1 MAYAGI
7 QTMLLSYKMQKSDK
21 EFELMQITNKRS
33 QATKDSSALSENY
46 EAKKAEL
53 KEQYAEDDPDYY
65 NEAIDKLDD
74 DYNLDLAD
82 IADWEDELQQKESNC
97 NTQIK
102 LLDGYITTWTSA
114 LQNGIK
120 NAHTYGAQQ

>member
-21 EFELMQITNKRS
+21 EFELMQITNQRT
-33 QATKDSSALSENY
+33 QATKQSGALSEDY
-46 EAKKAEL
+46 QAKKAEL
-53 KEQYAEDDPDYY
+53 KEQYSTDDPEY
-65 NEAIDKLDD
+65 EAQIDELDD
-74 DYNLDLAD
+74 SYNTDLAE
-82 IADWEDELQQKESNC
+82 IASWENDLQQKESDC

-102 LLDGYITTWTSA
+102 MLDGYITTWTSA

-120 NAHTYGAQQ
+120 NAHTYGQQ